1 MMWKF
6 HTEKKWLST
15 TMTTNQSVII
25 TKTHVQTAVA
35 FFLFLTCCALVQAY
49 LAIWVTLV
57 SLILNE
63 YMYTSKYTENV
74 LVIIRQDYGI

>member
-1 MMWKF
+1 MEVSIAFRMS
-6 HTEKKWLST
+6 EKGGDLYDVEVSHWEEMAHGK
-15 TMTTNQSVII
+15 VP
-25 TKTHVQTAVA
+25 
-35 FFLFLTCCALVQAY
+35 AY

-63 YMYTSKYTENV
+63 YMYTSKYAENV

>member
-1 MMWKF
+1 MWKF
-6 HTEKKWLST
+6 HTEKWWLF
-15 TMTTNQSVII
+15 TTNQSVII

-35 FFLFLTCCALVQAY
+35 FSLFLTCCAQVPAY

-63 YMYTSKYTENV
+63 YMYTSKYAENV
-74 LVIIRQDYGI
+74 LVIIRQDYGIL